1 MVNPPISSFQNDVP
15 MSPVARP
22 VVEPEE
28 AARGAVDAQTSPQ
41 RSLVAKRRGGWNGDF
56 NGDL

>member
-41 RSLVAKRRGGWNGDF
+41 RSLVAKRRGG
-56 NGDL
+56 